1 MGRMPTKLQKIEAE
15 AMKLDLKSRT
25 ELVRKLELSLKTAAS
40 TKNSSE
46 IEAER
51 LWIQEAMKRS
61 REIRERT
68 AGSSPQAASSPPAR
82 TVPIQGERAPAKRS
96 KRRPARKPPGKRS
109 RARR

>member
-1 MGRMPTKLQKIEAE
+1 MPTKLQKIEAE
-15 AMKLDLKSRT
+15 ALKLDLKSRT
-25 ELVRKLELSLKTAAS
+25 ELVRKLELSLKSEAS
-40 TKNSSE
+40 SRNSSE

-82 TVPIQGERAPAKRS
+82 PAPSQAKRAPAKRS
-96 KRRPARKPPGKRS
+96 NRRPARKAAGKRP

>member
-1 MGRMPTKLQKIEAE
+1 MPTKLQKIEAE

-25 ELVRKLELSLKTAAS
+25 ELVRKLEQSLKSAAIS
-40 TKNSSE
+40 RNSSE

-68 AGSSPQAASSPPAR
+68 AGSSAQAASSPAAR
-82 TVPIQGERAPAKRS
+82 PVPIQAERAPVKRS
-96 KRRPARKPPGKRS
+96 KRRPARKPPAKRR

>member
-1 MGRMPTKLQKIEAE
+1 MPTKLQKIEAE

-25 ELVRKLELSLKTAAS
+25 ELVRKLELSLKSAANARS
-40 TKNSSE
+40 SSE

-61 REIRERT
+61 REIRERLAAT
-68 AGSSPQAASSPPAR
+68 SPPAASSPAAR
-82 TVPIQGERAPAKRS
+82 PVPIHAERAPAGRS
-96 KRRPARKPPGKRS
+96 KRRPARKPAAKRR

>member
-1 MGRMPTKLQKIEAE
+1 VPTKLQKIEAE
-15 AMKLDLKSRT
+15 ALKLDLKSRT
-25 ELVRKLELSLKTAAS
+25 ELVRKLELSLKSEAS
-40 TKNSSE
+40 SKNSSE

-68 AGSSPQAASSPPAR
+68 AGSSPPAASSPLSRPASIPAR
-82 TVPIQGERAPAKRS
+82 RPPT
-96 KRRPARKPPGKRS
+96 RRPKPKPARKPPGKRP